1 MEQGTTEKCKCQ
13 RYVERFGKAHKNQS
27 GGLGIT
33 EKFLRRKNVYFVEG
47 FFHLS
52 LTTEKLLKIK
62 RNLFRGLAKNLRFVC
77 RDRQK
82 GRRMTEQSPKLCYN
96 KLLESF
102 MYLEDLYGRE
112 KYRGHRI

>member
-1 MEQGTTEKCKCQ
+1 MYILSKD
-13 RYVERFGKAHKNQS
+13 
-27 GGLGIT
+27 
-33 EKFLRRKNVYFVEG
+33 

-62 RNLFRGLAKNLRFVC
+62 RNFFRGLAKNLRLVC
-77 RDRQK
+77 GDRQK
-82 GRRMTEQSPKLCYN
+82 GRQMTEQRPKLCYN

-102 MYLEDLYGRE
+102 IYLEDLYGRE